1 MLYIKNLFLKIMNN
15 GSVLITGAA
24 GFIGSFLVKKFLR
37 SGYQVIGIDNINS
50 YYDKNLKLKR
60 LKNIKEYSN
69 KNNLNWLF
77 YKSNIE
83 DKNYMKQIFLETKP
97 QIVVNLAAQAGVRYS
112 IINPSAYVKSN
123 LMGFSNILE
132 LCQTHDVKHLVYASS
147 SSVYGSSKE
156 YPFSEVQK
164 VDTPLSFYAAT
175 KISNEMM
182 AHAYSNIYKL
192 PITGLRFFTVYG
204 PWGRPDMAPM
214 IFADK
219 ILQKKPITV
228 FNHGNMSR
236 DFTFISDIIEGTF
249 LCCLKVPSPND
260 DYKFAKPSIP
270 HRIFNIGNGNP
281 VKLLDFIEL
290 LEEAL
295 SIKATKIFE
304 NMQPG
309 DVESTYASTQNLEEW
324 ISYRPLVT
332 IKEGV
337 NKFANWY
344 LDYFK

>member
-1 MLYIKNLFLKIMNN
+1 MMQNN
-15 GSVLITGAA
+15 ETVLITGAA
-24 GFIGSFLVKKFLR
+24 GFIGSFLVKRFLK
-37 SGYQVIGIDNINS
+37 SGYKVIGIDNINS

-60 LKNIKEYSN
+60 LKNIKEYSI
-69 KNNLNWLF
+69 KNNFNWLF

-83 DKNYMKQIFLETKP
+83 DKNYMRQIFLDKKP

-112 IINPSAYVKSN
+112 IVNPYSYVESN
-123 LMGFSNILE
+123 LLGFSNILD

-147 SSVYGSSKE
+147 SSVYGANKE
-156 YPFSEVQK
+156 FPFSEEQK

-182 AHAYSNIYKL
+182 AHAYSNIYNL

-236 DFTFISDIIEGTF
+236 DFTFISDIIEGTY

-260 DYKFAKPSIP
+260 VYKSGKPSIL

-295 SIKATKIFE
+295 SIKANKVFE

-309 DVESTYASTQNLEEW
+309 DVESTYASTQSLEEW
-324 ISYRPLVT
+324 ISYKPLVH

-337 NKFANWY
+337 TKFANWY
-344 LDYFK
+344 LDYYQ

>member
-1 MLYIKNLFLKIMNN
+1 MMQNN
-15 GSVLITGAA
+15 ETVLITGAA
-24 GFIGSFLVKKFLR
+24 GFIGSFLVKRFLK
-37 SGYQVIGIDNINS
+37 SGYKVIGIDNINS

-60 LKNIKEYSN
+60 LKNIKEYSI
-69 KNNLNWLF
+69 KNNFNWLF

-83 DKNYMKQIFLETKP
+83 DKNYMRQIFLDTKP

-112 IINPSAYVKSN
+112 IVNPSSYVESN
-123 LMGFSNILE
+123 LLGFSNILD

-147 SSVYGSSKE
+147 SSVYGANKE
-156 YPFSEVQK
+156 FPFSEEQK

-182 AHAYSNIYKL
+182 AHAYSNIYNL

-219 ILQKKPITV
+219 ILQKKPITI
-228 FNHGNMSR
+228 FNHGKMSR

-249 LCCLKVPSPND
+249 LCCLKVPTPND
-260 DYKFAKPSIP
+260 DYKFGNPSIL

-281 VKLLDFIEL
+281 VKLLYFVEL

-295 SIKATKIFE
+295 SIKANKVFE

-309 DVESTYASTQNLEEW
+309 DVESTYASTQNLEDW
-324 ISYRPLVT
+324 ISYRPLVP

-344 LDYFK
+344 LDYYQ

>member
-1 MLYIKNLFLKIMNN
+1 MMQNN
-15 GSVLITGAA
+15 ETVLITGAA
-24 GFIGSFLVKKFLR
+24 GFIGSFLVKRFLK
-37 SGYQVIGIDNINS
+37 SGYKVIGIDNINS

-60 LKNIKEYSN
+60 LKNIKEYAI
-69 KNNLNWLF
+69 KNNFNWLF

-83 DKNYMKQIFLETKP
+83 EKNYMRQIFLDNKP

-112 IINPSAYVKSN
+112 IVNPYSYVESN
-123 LMGFSNILE
+123 LLGFSNILD

-147 SSVYGSSKE
+147 SSVYGANKE
-156 YPFSEVQK
+156 FPFSEEQK

-182 AHAYSNIYKL
+182 AHAYSNIYNL

-236 DFTFISDIIEGTF
+236 DFTFISDIIEGTY

-260 DYKFAKPSIP
+260 DYKLGKPSIP

-281 VKLLDFIEL
+281 VKLLDFVEL

-295 SIKATKIFE
+295 SIKATKVFE
-304 NMQPG
+304 NIQPG
-309 DVESTYASTQNLEEW
+309 DVESTYASTQNLEDW
-324 ISYRPLVT
+324 IGYRPLVT

-344 LDYFK
+344 LDYYQ

>member
-1 MLYIKNLFLKIMNN
+1 MMQNN
-15 GSVLITGAA
+15 ETVLITGAA
-24 GFIGSFLVKKFLR
+24 GFIGSFLVKRFLK
-37 SGYQVIGIDNINS
+37 SGYKVIGIDNINS

-60 LKNIKEYSN
+60 LKNIKEYAI
-69 KNNLNWLF
+69 KNNFNWLF

-83 DKNYMKQIFLETKP
+83 DKNYMRQIFLDKKP

-112 IINPSAYVKSN
+112 IVNPSSYVKSN
-123 LMGFSNILE
+123 LLGFSNILD

-147 SSVYGSSKE
+147 SSVYGANKE
-156 YPFSEVQK
+156 FPFSEEQK

-182 AHAYSNIYKL
+182 AHAYSNIYNL

-236 DFTFISDIIEGTF
+236 DFTFISDIIEGTY
-249 LCCLKVPSPND
+249 LCCLKVPTPND
-260 DYKFAKPSIP
+260 DYKLGKPSIP

-281 VKLLDFIEL
+281 VKLLDFVEL

-295 SIKATKIFE
+295 SIKATKVFE
-304 NMQPG
+304 NIQPG
-309 DVESTYASTQNLEEW
+309 DVESTYASTQNLEDW
-324 ISYRPLVT
+324 IGYRPLVT

-344 LDYFK
+344 LDYYQ

>member
-1 MLYIKNLFLKIMNN
+1 MMQNN
-15 GSVLITGAA
+15 GPILITGAA
-24 GFIGSFLVKKFLR
+24 GFIGSFLVKKFLG

-60 LKNIKEYSN
+60 LENIKEYSI
-69 KNNLNWLF
+69 KNNGNWLF
-77 YKSNIE
+77 YESNIE
-83 DKNYMKQIFLETKP
+83 DKNHMRQIFLDSKP

-112 IINPSAYVKSN
+112 IVNPSSYVKSN
-123 LMGFSNILE
+123 LLGFSNILE
-132 LCQTHDVKHLVYASS
+132 LSQTHDVRHLVYASS
-147 SSVYGSSKE
+147 SSVYGASKE
-156 YPFSEVQK
+156 YPFSEEQK

-182 AHAYSNIYKL
+182 AHAYSNIYNL

-219 ILQKKPITV
+219 ILQKKPIKV

-236 DFTFISDIIEGTF
+236 DFTFISDIIEGTY

-260 DYKFAKPSIP
+260 DYKLGKPSIP

-281 VKLLDFIEL
+281 VKLLDFVEL

-295 SIKATKIFE
+295 SIKATKVFDNI
-304 NMQPG
+304 QPG
-309 DVESTYASTQNLEEW
+309 DVESTYASTQNLEDW
-324 ISYRPLVT
+324 IGYRPLVT

-344 LDYFK
+344 LDYYQ

>member
-1 MLYIKNLFLKIMNN
+1 MN
-15 GSVLITGAA
+15 
-24 GFIGSFLVKKFLR
+24 
-37 SGYQVIGIDNINS
+37 
-50 YYDKNLKLKR
+50 
-60 LKNIKEYSN
+60 
-69 KNNLNWLF
+69 
-77 YKSNIE
+77 
-83 DKNYMKQIFLETKP
+83 
-97 QIVVNLAAQAGVRYS
+97 
-112 IINPSAYVKSN
+112 
-123 LMGFSNILE
+123 
-132 LCQTHDVKHLVYASS
+132 
-147 SSVYGSSKE
+147 
-156 YPFSEVQK
+156 
-164 VDTPLSFYAAT
+164 TPLSFYAAT

-228 FNHGNMSR
+228 FNHGKMSR

-249 LCCLKVPSPND
+249 LCCLKVPTPND
-260 DYKFAKPSIP
+260 DYKFGNPSIL

-281 VKLLDFIEL
+281 VKLLYFVEL

-295 SIKATKIFE
+295 SIKANKVFE

-309 DVESTYASTQNLEEW
+309 DVESTYASTQNLEDW
-324 ISYRPLVT
+324 ISYRPLVPVE
-332 IKEGV
+332 EGV

-344 LDYFK
+344 LDYYQ

>member
-1 MLYIKNLFLKIMNN
+1 MHNH

-50 YYDKNLKLKR
+50 YYDKNLKIKR
-60 LKNIKEYSN
+60 LENIEEDSI
-69 KNNLNWLF
+69 KNNVSWLF
-77 YKSNIE
+77 YESNIE
-83 DKNYMKQIFLETKP
+83 DKNYMRQIFLETKP

-112 IINPSAYVKSN
+112 IVNPSSYVQSN
-123 LMGFSNILE
+123 LLGFSNVLD

-147 SSVYGSSKE
+147 SSVYGDSKQ
-156 YPFSEVQK
+156 YPFSEEQK
-164 VDTPLSFYAAT
+164 VDSPLSFYAAT

-182 AHAYSNIYKL
+182 AKAYSNIYNL

-228 FNHGNMSR
+228 FNHGKMSR

-260 DYKFAKPSIP
+260 DYKFGNPSIL

-281 VKLLDFIEL
+281 VKLLYFVEL

-295 SIKATKIFE
+295 SIKATKVFE

-309 DVESTYASTQNLEEW
+309 DVESTYASTQNLEDW
-324 ISYRPLVT
+324 ISYRPL
-332 IKEGV
+332 IPLKEGV

-344 LDYFK
+344 LDYYKK

>member
-1 MLYIKNLFLKIMNN
+1 MMQNN
-15 GSVLITGAA
+15 GPILITGAA
-24 GFIGSFLVKKFLR
+24 GFIGSFLVKKFLG

-60 LKNIKEYSN
+60 LENIKEYSI
-69 KNNLNWLF
+69 KNNFNWLF

-83 DKNYMKQIFLETKP
+83 DKNYMRQIFLDKKP

-112 IINPSAYVKSN
+112 IVNPYSYVESN
-123 LMGFSNILE
+123 LLGFSNILD

-147 SSVYGSSKE
+147 SSVYGANKE
-156 YPFSEVQK
+156 FPFSEEQK

-182 AHAYSNIYKL
+182 AHAYSNIYNL

-236 DFTFISDIIEGTF
+236 DFTFISDIIEGTY

-260 DYKFAKPSIP
+260 DYKLGKPSIP

-281 VKLLDFIEL
+281 VKLLDFVEL

-295 SIKATKIFE
+295 SIKATKVFDNI
-304 NMQPG
+304 QPG
-309 DVESTYASTQNLEEW
+309 DVESTYASTQNLEDW
-324 ISYRPLVT
+324 IGYRPLVT

-344 LDYFK
+344 LDYYQ

>member
-1 MLYIKNLFLKIMNN
+1 MMQNN
-15 GSVLITGAA
+15 GPILITGAA
-24 GFIGSFLVKKFLR
+24 GFIGSFLVKKFLG
-37 SGYQVIGIDNINS
+37 SGFQVIGIDNINS

-60 LKNIKEYSN
+60 LKNIKEYAI
-69 KNNLNWLF
+69 KNNFNWLF

-83 DKNYMKQIFLETKP
+83 DKNYMRQIFLDKKP

-112 IINPSAYVKSN
+112 IVNPYSYVESN
-123 LMGFSNILE
+123 LLGFSNILD

-147 SSVYGSSKE
+147 SSVYGANKE
-156 YPFSEVQK
+156 FPFSEEQK

-182 AHAYSNIYKL
+182 AYAYSNIYNL

-236 DFTFISDIIEGTF
+236 DFTFISDIIEGTY

-260 DYKFAKPSIP
+260 DYKLGKPSIP

-281 VKLLDFIEL
+281 VKLLDFVEL

-295 SIKATKIFE
+295 SIKATKVFE
-304 NMQPG
+304 NIQPG
-309 DVESTYASTQNLEEW
+309 DVESTYASTQNLEDW
-324 ISYRPLVT
+324 IGYRPLVT

-344 LDYFK
+344 LDYYQ

>member
-1 MLYIKNLFLKIMNN
+1 MMQNN
-15 GSVLITGAA
+15 GPILITGAA
-24 GFIGSFLVKKFLR
+24 GFIGSFLVKKFLG
-37 SGYQVIGIDNINS
+37 SGFQVIGIDNINS

-60 LKNIKEYSN
+60 LKNIKEYSI
-69 KNNLNWLF
+69 KNNFSWLF

-83 DKNYMKQIFLETKP
+83 DKNYMRQIFLETKP

-112 IINPSAYVKSN
+112 IVNPSSYVESN
-123 LMGFSNILE
+123 LLGFSNILD

-147 SSVYGSSKE
+147 SSVYGANKE
-156 YPFSEVQK
+156 FPFSEEQK

-182 AHAYSNIYKL
+182 AHAYSNIYNL

-214 IFADK
+214 IFADR

-228 FNHGNMSR
+228 FNHGKMSR

-249 LCCLKVPSPND
+249 LCCLKVPTPND
-260 DYKFAKPSIP
+260 DYKFGNPSIL

-281 VKLLDFIEL
+281 VKLLYFVEL

-295 SIKATKIFE
+295 SIKATKVFE

-309 DVESTYASTQNLEEW
+309 DVESTYASTQNLEDW
-324 ISYRPLVT
+324 ISYTPLVP

-344 LDYFK
+344 LDYYQ

>member
-1 MLYIKNLFLKIMNN
+1 MMHNN

-60 LKNIKEYSN
+60 LENIKEYSN
-69 KNNLNWLF
+69 KNKVNWLF
-77 YKSNIE
+77 YESNIE
-83 DKNYMKQIFLETKP
+83 DKNHMRQIFLDTKP

-112 IINPSAYVKSN
+112 IVNPSSYVKSN
-123 LMGFSNILE
+123 LLGFSNILE
-132 LCQTHDVKHLVYASS
+132 LCQTHDVRHLVYASS
-147 SSVYGSSKE
+147 SSVYGASKE
-156 YPFSEVQK
+156 YPFSEEQK

-182 AHAYSNIYKL
+182 AHAYSNIYNL

-228 FNHGNMSR
+228 FNHGKMSR
-236 DFTFISDIIEGTF
+236 DFTFISDIIEGTY

-260 DYKFAKPSIP
+260 DYKFGKPSIL

-281 VKLLDFIEL
+281 VKLLDFVEL

-295 SIKATKIFE
+295 SIKATKVFE

-309 DVESTYASTQNLEEW
+309 DVESTYASTQNLEDW
-324 ISYRPLVT
+324 ISYRPLVS

-344 LDYFK
+344 LDYYQ

>member
-1 MLYIKNLFLKIMNN
+1 MMQNN
-15 GSVLITGAA
+15 GPILITGAA
-24 GFIGSFLVKKFLR
+24 GFIGSFLVKKFLG

-60 LKNIKEYSN
+60 LKNIKEYAI
-69 KNNLNWLF
+69 KNNFNWLF

-83 DKNYMKQIFLETKP
+83 DKNYMRQIFLDKKP

-112 IINPSAYVKSN
+112 IVNPYSYVESN
-123 LMGFSNILE
+123 LLGFSNILD

-147 SSVYGSSKE
+147 SSVYGANKE
-156 YPFSEVQK
+156 FPFSEEQK

-182 AHAYSNIYKL
+182 AHAYSNIYNL

-236 DFTFISDIIEGTF
+236 DFTFISDIIEGTY
-249 LCCLKVPSPND
+249 LCCLKVPTPND
-260 DYKFAKPSIP
+260 DYKLGKPSIP

-281 VKLLDFIEL
+281 VKLLDFVEL

-295 SIKATKIFE
+295 SIKATKVFE
-304 NMQPG
+304 NIQPG
-309 DVESTYASTQNLEEW
+309 DVESTYASTQNLEDW
-324 ISYRPLVT
+324 IGYRPLVT

-344 LDYFK
+344 LDYYQ

>member
-1 MLYIKNLFLKIMNN
+1 MMQNN
-15 GSVLITGAA
+15 ETVLITGAA
-24 GFIGSFLVKKFLR
+24 GFIGSFLVKRFLK
-37 SGYQVIGIDNINS
+37 SGYKVIGIDNING

-60 LKNIKEYSN
+60 LKNIKEYAI
-69 KNNLNWLF
+69 KNNFNWLF

-83 DKNYMKQIFLETKP
+83 DKNYMRQIFLDKKP

-112 IINPSAYVKSN
+112 IVNPYSYVESN
-123 LMGFSNILE
+123 LLGFSNILD

-147 SSVYGSSKE
+147 SSVYGANKE
-156 YPFSEVQK
+156 FPFSEEQK

-182 AHAYSNIYKL
+182 AHAYSNIYNL

-214 IFADK
+214 IFAEK

-236 DFTFISDIIEGTF
+236 DFTFISDIIEGTY
-249 LCCLKVPSPND
+249 LCCLKVPTPND
-260 DYKFAKPSIP
+260 DYKLGKPSIP

-281 VKLLDFIEL
+281 VKLLDFVEL

-295 SIKATKIFE
+295 SIKATKVFE
-304 NMQPG
+304 NIQPG
-309 DVESTYASTQNLEEW
+309 DVESTYASTQNLEDW
-324 ISYRPLVT
+324 IGYRPLVT

-344 LDYFK
+344 LDYYQ

>member
-1 MLYIKNLFLKIMNN
+1 MMQNN
-15 GSVLITGAA
+15 ETVLITGAA
-24 GFIGSFLVKKFLR
+24 GFIGSFLVKRFLK
-37 SGYQVIGIDNINS
+37 SGYKVIGIDNINS

-60 LKNIKEYSN
+60 LKNIKEYAI
-69 KNNLNWLF
+69 KNNFNWLF

-83 DKNYMKQIFLETKP
+83 EKNYMRQIFLDNKP

-112 IINPSAYVKSN
+112 IVNPYSYVESN
-123 LMGFSNILE
+123 LLGFSNILD

-147 SSVYGSSKE
+147 SSVYGANKE
-156 YPFSEVQK
+156 FPFSEEQK

-182 AHAYSNIYKL
+182 AHAYSNIYNL

-236 DFTFISDIIEGTF
+236 DFTFISDIIEGTY
-249 LCCLKVPSPND
+249 LCCLKVPTPND
-260 DYKFAKPSIP
+260 DYKLGKPSIP

-281 VKLLDFIEL
+281 VKLLDFVEL

-295 SIKATKIFE
+295 SIKATKVFE
-304 NMQPG
+304 NIQPG
-309 DVESTYASTQNLEEW
+309 DVESTYASTQNLEDW
-324 ISYRPLVT
+324 IGYRPLVT

-344 LDYFK
+344 LDYYQ

>member
-1 MLYIKNLFLKIMNN
+1 MHNN

-60 LKNIKEYSN
+60 LENIKEYSN
-69 KNNLNWLF
+69 KNKVNWLF
-77 YKSNIE
+77 YESNIE
-83 DKNYMKQIFLETKP
+83 DKNHMRQIFLDTKP

-112 IINPSAYVKSN
+112 IVNPSSYVKSN
-123 LMGFSNILE
+123 LLGFSNILE
-132 LCQTHDVKHLVYASS
+132 LCQTHDVRHLVYASS
-147 SSVYGSSKE
+147 SSVYGASKE
-156 YPFSEVQK
+156 YPFSEEQK

-182 AHAYSNIYKL
+182 AHAYSNIYNL

-214 IFADK
+214 IFANK

-260 DYKFAKPSIP
+260 DYKFGNPSIL
-270 HRIFNIGNGNP
+270 HRIFNIGYGNP
-281 VKLLDFIEL
+281 VKLLYFVEL

-295 SIKATKIFE
+295 SIKASKVFE

-309 DVESTYASTQNLEEW
+309 DVESTYASTQNLQDW
-324 ISYRPLVT
+324 ISYRPLVS

-344 LDYFK
+344 LDYYQ

>member
-1 MLYIKNLFLKIMNN
+1 MMQNN
-15 GSVLITGAA
+15 ETVLITGAA
-24 GFIGSFLVKKFLR
+24 GFIGSFLVKRFLK
-37 SGYQVIGIDNINS
+37 SGYKVIGIDNINS

-60 LKNIKEYSN
+60 LKNIKEYAI
-69 KNNLNWLF
+69 KNNFNWLF

-83 DKNYMKQIFLETKP
+83 DKNYMRQIFLDKKP

-112 IINPSAYVKSN
+112 IVNPYSYVESN
-123 LMGFSNILE
+123 LLGFSNILD

-147 SSVYGSSKE
+147 SSVYGANKE
-156 YPFSEVQK
+156 FPFSEEQK

-182 AHAYSNIYKL
+182 AHAYSNIYNL

-214 IFADK
+214 IFADN

-236 DFTFISDIIEGTF
+236 DFTFISDIIEGTY
-249 LCCLKVPSPND
+249 LCCLKVPTPND
-260 DYKFAKPSIP
+260 DYKLGKPSIP

-281 VKLLDFIEL
+281 VKLLDFVEL

-295 SIKATKIFE
+295 SIKATKVFE
-304 NMQPG
+304 NIQPG
-309 DVESTYASTQNLEEW
+309 DVESTYASTQNLEDW
-324 ISYRPLVT
+324 IGYRPLVT

-344 LDYFK
+344 LDYYQ

>member
-1 MLYIKNLFLKIMNN
+1 MQNN
-15 GSVLITGAA
+15 GPIIITGAA
-24 GFIGSFLVKKFLR
+24 GFIGSFLVKKFLG
-37 SGYQVIGIDNINS
+37 SGFQVIGIDNINS

-60 LKNIKEYSN
+60 LKNIKEYAI
-69 KNNLNWLF
+69 KNNFNWLF

-83 DKNYMKQIFLETKP
+83 DKNYMRQIFLDKKP

-112 IINPSAYVKSN
+112 IVNPYSYVESN
-123 LMGFSNILE
+123 LLGFSNILD

-147 SSVYGSSKE
+147 SSVYGANKE
-156 YPFSEVQK
+156 FPFSEEQK

-182 AHAYSNIYKL
+182 AHAYSNIYNL

-236 DFTFISDIIEGTF
+236 DFTFISDIIEGTY

-260 DYKFAKPSIP
+260 DYKLGKPSIP

-281 VKLLDFIEL
+281 VKLLDFVEL

-295 SIKATKIFE
+295 SIKATKVFE
-304 NMQPG
+304 NIQPG
-309 DVESTYASTQNLEEW
+309 DVESTYASTQNLEDW
-324 ISYRPLVT
+324 IGYKPLVT

-344 LDYFK
+344 LDYYQ

>member
-1 MLYIKNLFLKIMNN
+1 MQNN
-15 GSVLITGAA
+15 GPILITGAA
-24 GFIGSFLVKKFLR
+24 GFIGSFLVKKFLG
-37 SGYQVIGIDNINS
+37 SGFQVIGIDNINS

-60 LKNIKEYSN
+60 LKNIKEYAI
-69 KNNLNWLF
+69 KNNFNWLF

-83 DKNYMKQIFLETKP
+83 DKNYMRQIFLETKP

-112 IINPSAYVKSN
+112 IVNPYSYVESN
-123 LMGFSNILE
+123 LLGFSNILD

-147 SSVYGSSKE
+147 SSVYGANKE
-156 YPFSEVQK
+156 FPFSEEQK

-182 AHAYSNIYKL
+182 AHAYSNIYNL

-236 DFTFISDIIEGTF
+236 DFTFISDIIEGTY
-249 LCCLKVPSPND
+249 LCCLKVPTPND
-260 DYKFAKPSIP
+260 DYKLGKPSIP

-281 VKLLDFIEL
+281 VKLLDFVEL

-295 SIKATKIFE
+295 SIKATKVFE
-304 NMQPG
+304 NIQPG
-309 DVESTYASTQNLEEW
+309 DVESTYASTQNLEDW
-324 ISYRPLVT
+324 IGYRPLVT

-344 LDYFK
+344 LDYYQ